1 MSLKHAVAR
10 AFLAVS
16 PWRVVTQEM
25 PERVVLIGAPHTSYF
40 DGVLMAVSLWSADR
54 DFRFLVK
61 DSAAHAP
68 VIGGLIRRIGG
79 IPVERS
85 ASHGLVEQMIERFAD
100 GAPFTLCLTPK
111 GTRGRREYW
120 KSGFYR
126 IATAADVPI
135 QLGFID
141 RCDRTFGWGPTYRL
155 TGDVRADMDVIR
167 AFYDGKQGVRPA
179 LSSVPRLR
187 AEDEEA
193 EPMTGGAVPAS

>member
-10 AFLAVS
+10 IFLAVS
-16 PWRVVTQEM
+16 PWRVVTEEM
-25 PERVVLIGAPHTSYF
+25 PDRVVLIGAPHTSYF
-40 DGVLMAVSLWSADR
+40 DGVLMAVSLWSAER
-54 DFRFLVK
+54 EFRFLVK

-68 VIGGLIRRIGG
+68 VVGRLIRAIGG

-85 ASHGLVEQMIERFAD
+85 ASHGLVEQMVKRFAD
-100 GAPFTLCLTPK
+100 ARPFTLCLTPK

-126 IATAADVPI
+126 IATEVDVPI

-141 RCDRTFGWGPTYRL
+141 RRDRTFGWGPTYRL
-155 TGDVRADMDVIR
+155 TGDVRADMDAIR
-167 AFYDGKQGVRPA
+167 AFYDGKVGVRPT
-179 LSSVPRLR
+179 LTCVPRLR

-193 EPMTGGAVPAS
+193 EPITGGAVPAS

>member
-1 MSLKHAVAR
+1 MTLKHAVAR
-10 AFLAVS
+10 VFLAVS
-16 PWRVVTQEM
+16 PWKVVTQEM

-68 VIGGLIRRIGG
+68 VIGRLIRGSGG

-85 ASHGLVEQMIERFAD
+85 ASHGLVEQMVERFAD
-100 GAPFTLCLTPK
+100 ARPFTLCLTPK

-126 IATAADVPI
+126 ITTEADVPI

-141 RCDRTFGWGPTYRL
+141 RRDRTFGWGPTYRL

-167 AFYDGKQGVRPA
+167 AFYDGKEGVRPA
-179 LSSVPRLR
+179 LASVPRLR
-187 AEDEEA
+187 DEDE
-193 EPMTGGAVPAS
+193 PAADPTDGTPRV

>member
-1 MSLKHAVAR
+1 MPLKHAVAR
-10 AFLAVS
+10 VFLAVS
-16 PWRVVTQEM
+16 PWRVVTQAM
-25 PERVVLIGAPHTSYF
+25 PERVVLIGAPHTSYL
-40 DGVLMAVSLWSADR
+40 DGVLMAVSLWSAER

-68 VIGGLIRRIGG
+68 LIGRLIRRIGG

-85 ASHGLVEQMIERFAD
+85 ASHGLVEQMVGRFSD

-126 IATAADVPI
+126 IATEADVPI

-141 RCDRTFGWGPTYRL
+141 RRDRTFGWGPTYRL

-167 AFYDGKQGVRPA
+167 AFYDGKEGVRPA
-179 LSSVPRLR
+179 LTCVPRLR
-187 AEDEEA
+187 AEDEA
-193 EPMTGGAVPAS
+193 ATGSAGA